1 MPFARI
7 LRSSAL
13 MGASQVVM
21 MLAGFA
27 RNKLIAVFIGPGG
40 VGLMGIMSSYNLNV
54 STLCG
59 LGIGVSGVRLVSS
72 AEGEARMV
80 KVAAVRRFGSI
91 LAWIALVVMVATF
104 IPISRWTYQSPHYDQ
119 MMFVAGLAIP
129 CVVMTTMWS
138 ALLLAAGEVKSVA
151 KNQIVAAVLGLL
163 LGAPLIYIYGEI
175 GIAWSVL
182 LAALSLAFVTWRAA
196 AQHCP
201 SSLPPESMP
210 EDIRM
215 MAKVGGAFM
224 VGELLGQVAVYFVRM
239 LILRAHG
246 DDLKSGLADAGYYHA
261 ALTVT
266 GILPGFVFGAMGAD
280 FFPRVSAAK
289 TEEDACD
296 ISEKQI
302 KASLLLALPGL
313 IGILTVSKPL
323 VVMLY
328 ASAFAPA
335 VPLVP
340 WFVWAIFFNL
350 LGWPLAY
357 WLAARAEPGK
367 VLTLKLLGNA
377 VMPLSALLMIPAYGL
392 PGAAG
397 AYFLSSVCFAG
408 LTVWYVRAR
417 VGRWL
422 HGETIRWLCFAAL
435 ALLASQW
442 VIEIFPHSVLRFFPL
457 ILATAA
463 CGYVYMRLVQKETA
477 TKGPSP

>member
-1 MPFARI
+1 
-7 LRSSAL
+7 

-40 VGLMGIMSSYNLNV
+40 VGLMGIISSYNLNV

-59 LGIGVSGVRLVSS
+59 VGIGVSGVRLVSS
-72 AEGEARMV
+72 AEAEARIA
-80 KVAAVRRFGSI
+80 KLATVRRFGVI
-91 LAWIALVVMVATF
+91 LAWLALFVMLATF
-104 IPISRWTYQSPHYDQ
+104 TPVSRLTYQSAHYDQ
-119 MMFVAGLAIP
+119 MMFIAGLAIP

-138 ALLLAAGEVKSVA
+138 SLLLAAGEVKSVA

-163 LGAPLIYIYGEI
+163 LGAPLIYLYGEV
-175 GIAWSVL
+175 GMAWSVL

-201 SSLPPESMP
+201 SSPQPESMA

-215 MAKVGGAFM
+215 MAKVGGAYM
-224 VGELLGQVAVYFVRM
+224 VGELLGQIAVYFVRI
-239 LILRAHG
+239 LILRAHA

-266 GILPGFVFGAMGAD
+266 GILPGFVFGAMGTD

-289 TEEDACD
+289 TEEEACE

-302 KASLLLALPGL
+302 KAGLLLALPGL
-313 IGILTVSKPL
+313 VGILTVSKPL
-323 VVMLY
+323 IVTLY
-328 ASAFAPA
+328 AASFVPA
-335 VPLVP
+335 VPLVV

-357 WLAARAEPGK
+357 WLTARAEPSK
-367 VLTLKLLGNA
+367 VLTLKLLGSA
-377 VMPLSALLMIPAYGL
+377 VMPLSALLLIPAYGL

-397 AYFLSSVCFAG
+397 AFFLSSLCFAG

-417 VGRWL
+417 AGRWL
-422 HGETIRWLCFAAL
+422 QGETVRWLCAAAL

-442 VIEIFPHSVLRFFPL
+442 VIEISTHFIIRLLPLVLA
-457 ILATAA
+457 IVA
-463 CGYVYMRLVQKETA
+463 CGYVYMKLVRKESTA
-477 TKGPSP
+477 NG